1 MVHVCGQISQE
12 AFQPSQSLKTRKS
25 PNLDEY
31 FNLLII
37 SWKIISVLCY
47 NDSYC
52 FIISWGCGLIIFNIS
67 QRVHYALPN
76 RVYLLHNSRQAFLKR
91 AMYIFPLSELSA
103 INNFHYHLQCKSQ
116 IFFLSTYFFLK
127 QNICTTFKP
136 TMLVIYHKIAAD
148 VINSTVPD
156 KI

>member
-103 INNFHYHLQCKSQ
+103 INNFQ
-116 IFFLSTYFFLK
+116 STYFFLK

>member
-1 MVHVCGQISQE
+1 M
-12 AFQPSQSLKTRKS
+12 
-25 PNLDEY
+25 
-31 FNLLII
+31 
-37 SWKIISVLCY
+37 CY

-103 INNFHYHLQCKSQ
+103 INNFHYHLQCKGQ
-116 IFFLSTYFFLK
+116 IIFFYLRIFFSNKIYARLLNLLCLSFIIKLRQMLSILPCQIKFKILFCKSLLTFISVFFIRFNRHVLYF
-127 QNICTTFKP
+127 N
-136 TMLVIYHKIAAD
+136 
-148 VINSTVPD
+148 
-156 KI
+156 